1 MLVIT
6 PQRGSQP
13 RVQHHPVAT
22 PEDSALYPLRCF
34 SAPFATDAET
44 FGYLQVQH
52 LFAYSFR
59 GCPLAFG
66 QRTTSGPC
74 SLNFNVVAYGDGD
87 DGAGSGIRTR
97 VTSLEGWCINPYT
110 IPA

>member
-13 RVQHHPVAT
+13 RVQHNPVAT

-59 GCPLAFG
+59 GCPLAI
-66 QRTTSGPC
+66 RTADHMWTM
-74 SLNFNVVAYGDGD
+74 LANFNVVAYGDGD
-87 DGAGSGIRTR
+87 GGAGSGIRTR
-97 VTSLEGWCINPYT
+97 VTSLEG
-110 IPA
+110 

>member
-22 PEDSALYPLRCF
+22 REDSALYPLRCF

-44 FGYLQVQH
+44 FGYLHVQH
-52 LFAYSFR
+52 LFA
-59 GCPLAFG
+59 
-66 QRTTSGPC
+66 
-74 SLNFNVVAYGDGD
+74 D
-87 DGAGSGIRTR
+87 
-97 VTSLEGWCINPYT
+97 
-110 IPA
+110 

>member
-13 RVQHHPVAT
+13 RVQHHPVAA

-52 LFAYSFR
+52 LFAYSFI

-66 QRTTSGPC
+66 QRTTIGPC
-74 SLNFNVVAYGDGD
+74 SPNMMSWRTVTATVERA
-87 DGAGSGIRTR
+87 AGF
-97 VTSLEGWCINPYT
+97 E
-110 IPA
+110 PA

>member
-52 LFAYSFR
+52 LFAY
-59 GCPLAFG
+59 
-66 QRTTSGPC
+66 
-74 SLNFNVVAYGDGD
+74 
-87 DGAGSGIRTR
+87 
-97 VTSLEGWCINPYT
+97 
-110 IPA
+110 